1 MVSHRP
7 PCSLQRIGHTVNAR
21 GLPYYIDM
29 EERDYSDY
37 SLCTDGILQ
46 IYKDLLYI
54 V

>member
-1 MVSHRP
+1 M
-7 PCSLQRIGHTVNAR
+7 GHTVNAR

-29 EERDYSDY
+29 EGITIDS
-37 SLCTDGILQ
+37 ILQ